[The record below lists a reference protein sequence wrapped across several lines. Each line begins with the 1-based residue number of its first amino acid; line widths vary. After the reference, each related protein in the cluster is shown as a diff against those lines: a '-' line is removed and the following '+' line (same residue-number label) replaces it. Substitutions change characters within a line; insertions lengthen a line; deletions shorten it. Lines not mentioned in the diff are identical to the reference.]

1 MNNRDRKSII
11 SAQIRDI
18 QNSYKFIEIF
28 LEALHAQT
36 VQTDLRP
43 NKSKDCGNIDMNCIR
58 IKQNQVY
65 LIAAINLEAAPTHE

>member
-11 SAQIRDI
+11 SAQIWDI

-36 VQTDLRP
+36 LQIDLQP
-43 NKSKDCGNIDMNCIR
+43 NKSKECGNKDMNCIR
-58 IKQNQVY
+58 IKQNQLY